1 MLTQFLDWNV
11 IVKIEEAGAV
21 LRAGVLI
28 GAASDAQDGSGR
40 ERRLSRPTPLSK

>member
-1 MLTQFLDWNV
+1 MLTQFLGWNA
-11 IVKIEEAGAV
+11 IVKVEEAGAV

-40 ERRLSRPTPLSK
+40 ERRLSRPTPLLR